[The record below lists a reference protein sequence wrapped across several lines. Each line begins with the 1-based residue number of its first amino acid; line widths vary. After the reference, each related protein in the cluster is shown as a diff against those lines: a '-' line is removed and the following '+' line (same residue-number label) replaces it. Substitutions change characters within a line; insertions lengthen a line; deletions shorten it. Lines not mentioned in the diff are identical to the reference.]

1 MTVLAMISMKGHSS
15 RVPRKNLRELADRP
29 LYHWILEALLGATQ
43 IDEVIV
49 ETDDDE
55 IEQSV
60 RDSFELPIYRRPP
73 ELVGDDVPMND
84 LIAFNMKQAPAD
96 IYVHTHS
103 TNPLL
108 TSETIDRAIGSFKD
122 TQGQH
127 DSLFGVTALHTRL
140 FWPDGSAAN
149 HNPDELIQTQDLPP
163 VYEENSNIYVFTA
176 QSFAKRHHRIGTSPM
191 MFPIERWEAVD
202 IDEEIDF
209 EFADF
214 LMRRRLKASNLS

>member
-15 RVPRKNLRELADRP
+15 RVPRKNLRELAGRP
-29 LYHWILEALLGATQ
+29 LYYWILQSLLGAKNVDQ
-43 IDEVIV
+43 VIV

-60 RDSFELPIYRRPP
+60 RASFDLTIHRRPQ
-73 ELVGDDVPMND
+73 ELIGDEVPMND
-84 LIAFNMKQAPAD
+84 LIAFNMEQAPAD

-108 TSETIDRAIGSFKD
+108 TSETIDRAVEVFQQKQ
-122 TQGQH
+122 TEH

-149 HNPDELIQTQDLPP
+149 HNPNELIQTQDLPP

-176 QSFAKRHHRIGTSPM
+176 ESFAKRHHRIGTSPQ
-191 MFPIERWEAVD
+191 MFPIDRREAVD

-214 LMRRRLKASNLS
+214 LMRRRFSLY

>member
-15 RVPRKNLRELADRP
+15 RVPGKNLRELAGQP
-29 LYHWILEALLGATQ
+29 LYHWILDSLLGAKL
-43 IDEVIV
+43 IDRVIV

-60 RDSFELPIYRRPP
+60 RKSFDLTIHRRPK
-73 ELVGDDVPMND
+73 ELIGDEVPMND
-84 LIAFNMKQAPAD
+84 LIAFNMEKAPAD
-96 IYVHTHS
+96 VYVHTHS

-108 TSETIDRAIGSFKD
+108 TAGTIDRAIEKFQDSRA
-122 TQGQH
+122 QH
-127 DSLFGVTALHTRL
+127 DSLFGVTAWHTRL

-163 VYEENSNIYVFTA
+163 VYEENSNIYIFTDE
-176 QSFAKRHHRIGTSPM
+176 SFAKRHHRIGTSPI
-191 MFPIERWEAVD
+191 MFPIDRWEAVD

-214 LMRRRLKASNLS
+214 LMRRKLKMP

>member
-1 MTVLAMISMKGHSS
+1 MKGHSS

-29 LYHWILEALLGATQ
+29 LYHWILDALQNASHV
-43 IDEVIV
+43 DRVIV
-49 ETDDDE
+49 ETDSDE

-60 RDSFELPIYRRPP
+60 KSSYDLTVLRRPP
-73 ELVGDDVPMND
+73 DLVGDEVPMNQ
-84 LIAFNMKQAPAD
+84 LIAFNMENAPAD

-108 TSETIDRAIGSFKD
+108 KSSTIDRAIETFKAQ
-122 TQGQH
+122 QGKH
-127 DSLFGVTALHTRL
+127 DSLFGVTAWHTRL

-163 VYEENSNIYVFTA
+163 IYEENSNIYIFTA
-176 QSFAKRHHRIGTSPM
+176 ASFAKRQHRIGTTPV
-191 MFPIERWEAVD
+191 MFPIDRWEAVD

-214 LMRRRLKASNLS
+214 LMRKQLSSS